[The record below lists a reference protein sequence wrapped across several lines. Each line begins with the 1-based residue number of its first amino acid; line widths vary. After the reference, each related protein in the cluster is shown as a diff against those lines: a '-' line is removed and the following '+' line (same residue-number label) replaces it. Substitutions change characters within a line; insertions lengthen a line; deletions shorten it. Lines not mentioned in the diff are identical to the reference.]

1 MLPTMVVVLDG
12 AEPVEYQATA
22 ADMWLWEDLSQKSI
36 GTGAEYGLRLTLAY
50 IGVTGKEPKNLAEG
64 RSWARENMV
73 HVDVGKNVVP
83 IEPDPS
89 GD

>member
-1 MLPTMVVVLDG
+1 MLPRMVVVLDG
-12 AEPVEYQATA
+12 LAPVEYQATA

-50 IGVTGKEPKNLAEG
+50 IGMTGKEPKTLTEVRA
-64 RSWARENMV
+64 WAREHAV
-73 HVDVGKNVVP
+73 QVDVAKTLDP
-83 IEPDPS
+83 TQPEPS